1 MDIINSSVLMID
13 NLININ
19 CVLKFSKIGFLTS
32 VLSNKLKKLIVMDYT
47 TQNVSMITTINLIS
61 FSIIEINYYYW

>member
-1 MDIINSSVLMID
+1 MDIIQNSLLKID
-13 NLININ
+13 NLINTN

-32 VLSNKLKKLIVMDYT
+32 KLSNKLKKLFVMVYT
-47 TQNVSMITTINLIS
+47 TQNVSMITTINFIS